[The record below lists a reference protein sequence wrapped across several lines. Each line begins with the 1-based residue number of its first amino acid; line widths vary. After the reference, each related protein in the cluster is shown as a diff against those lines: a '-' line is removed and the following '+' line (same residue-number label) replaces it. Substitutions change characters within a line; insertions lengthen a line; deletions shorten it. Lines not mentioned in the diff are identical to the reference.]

1 MVITYTVKNGRVV
14 RSISKGRSTPKSE
27 PPPDR
32 HFSQTLL
39 RAYYQLECEQGSRFR
54 STYTKNQIK
63 RAHDTAIARFEQTGA
78 QT

>member
-1 MVITYTVKNGRVV
+1 MTITYKEKNGRVIRV
-14 RSISKGRSTPKSE
+14 ISEGRRKLRGE

-32 HFSQTLL
+32 HFSETLL
-39 RAYYQLECEQGSRFR
+39 RAYYQLECEQGSRFK